1 MLYFSLSSSQTY
13 DLGSAANV
21 SDEDILSFDGSDFN
35 FLFDGSDVGIS
46 DNDVDAFYFAAEN
59 TFLLSLTTSVSLD
72 NFGAVDDSDIL
83 QFNASSSGNNTS
95 GIWSMYF
102 DGSDVGLDAS
112 GEDIDAFTILSN
124 GRILISTSGNFSVS
138 GASGNDEDIILFTP
152 TSIGNNTAGAMEI
165 YFDSS
170 DIGITDDIDGIELG
184 SAGQLFFSSSGT
196 ISPVNITAYDEDI
209 LFCLTKNLG
218 SNTDCEFSSELFFD
232 GSSWGLSKHDLDAIS
247 IQ

>member
-21 SDEDILSFDGSDFN
+21 SNEDILSFDGSDFN

-46 DNDVDAFYFAAEN
+46 DNDVDAFHLVAEN

-102 DGSDVGLDAS
+102 DGSDVGLGDS
-112 GEDIDAFTILSN
+112 GEDIDAFTILSD
-124 GRILISTSGNFSVS
+124 GTILISTSGNFSVS
-138 GASGNDEDIILFTP
+138 GDFR
-152 TSIGNNTAGAMEI
+152 
-165 YFDSS
+165 
-170 DIGITDDIDGIELG
+170 
-184 SAGQLFFSSSGT
+184 
-196 ISPVNITAYDEDI
+196 
-209 LFCLTKNLG
+209 K
-218 SNTDCEFSSELFFD
+218 
-232 GSSWGLSKHDLDAIS
+232 
-247 IQ
+247 